1 LGLATPE
8 DIRTARK
15 RRGLTIRES
24 VIRHLTEVRSQ
35 KRISIRKLSELSG
48 LSRATIRNIESGQ
61 QSPSLETLIQLTDG
75 LEVDLP
81 GVIRDMASVHPKT
94 D

>member
-1 LGLATPE
+1 M
-8 DIRTARK
+8 
-15 RRGLTIRES
+15 TIRES

-81 GVIRDMASVHPKT
+81 GVISDMASVHPKL

>member
-1 LGLATPE
+1 M
-8 DIRTARK
+8 
-15 RRGLTIRES
+15 TIRES

-81 GVIRDMASVHPKT
+81 GVIREMVSVYPKS